1 MTLCAADYRSSEFR
15 FQADPCAREPLRPK
29 AELQTDR
36 LSSFFHRG
44 CLGFQCERFLLM
56 RDKAKTSGGKPPS
69 ILRDI
74 QGRALALMLFLAA
87 VQTVTAQESAATRE
101 RRAANAAAAEATVT
115 INEQF
120 LNSFLTAMFD
130 NLSEPSMPLTMGGA
144 QSTPQCPSEIH
155 LKREVNGTRT
165 AVHFENG
172 KIVGSLAFAGAYS
185 ASLMGCIEFTG
196 WADADVNLDY
206 DASRHALVARFQV
219 RDIHLNNTPAI
230 LNGPLLGMV
239 QGTIDRRYNPV
250 ELFTL
255 EKLSTRVDIQPA
267 GGALQLRAK
276 EVRSEVT
283 PSAVTLHIVYE
294 FVRG

>member
-1 MTLCAADYRSSEFR
+1 MKRKSLIN
-15 FQADPCAREPLRPK
+15 LRQ
-29 AELQTDR
+29 LFLT
-36 LSSFFHRG
+36 SFFLLLSFG
-44 CLGFQCERFLLM
+44 CGL
-56 RDKAKTSGGKPPS
+56 
-69 ILRDI
+69 
-74 QGRALALMLFLAA
+74 
-87 VQTVTAQESAATRE
+87 AQESTATRG
-101 RRAANAAAAEATVT
+101 RRIANAPAAEATVT
-115 INEQF
+115 VNEQF

-130 NLSEPSMPLTMGGA
+130 NLNEPSMPLTIGGA
-144 QSTPQCPSEIH
+144 QSTAQCPSEIH

-172 KIVGSLAFAGAYS
+172 RIVGSLAFAGAYS

-206 DASRHALVARFQV
+206 DAARRALVARFHV

-283 PSAVTLHIVYE
+283 PTAVTLHIIYE